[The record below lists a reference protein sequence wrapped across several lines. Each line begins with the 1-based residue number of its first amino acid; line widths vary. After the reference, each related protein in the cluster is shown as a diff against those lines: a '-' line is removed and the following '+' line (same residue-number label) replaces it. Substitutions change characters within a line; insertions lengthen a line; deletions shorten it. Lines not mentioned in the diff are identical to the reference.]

1 MANVLDPK
9 KVTLIAKM
17 HGYRNLE
24 LGEKEQKY
32 MLRFTSAPISGSG
45 NAGIISDAVK
55 VNVWFTTGR
64 NTKKNRYIH
73 KNELVLIKN
82 FLSYLFIKKFTFTKG
97 TVSTHLL
104 HPLQGWNTL
113 YRCDIKTLEELKEI
127 FANPRRHTDKGTYDI
142 LH

>member
-55 VNVWFTTGR
+55 VNVWFTTGS

-73 KNELVLIKN
+73 KIELVLIKN
-82 FLSYLFIKKFTFTKG
+82 FLDAIASLGLTYVRFQVSLIK
-97 TVSTHLL
+97 
-104 HPLQGWNTL
+104 N
-113 YRCDIKTLEELKEI
+113 
-127 FANPRRHTDKGTYDI
+127 
-142 LH
+142 